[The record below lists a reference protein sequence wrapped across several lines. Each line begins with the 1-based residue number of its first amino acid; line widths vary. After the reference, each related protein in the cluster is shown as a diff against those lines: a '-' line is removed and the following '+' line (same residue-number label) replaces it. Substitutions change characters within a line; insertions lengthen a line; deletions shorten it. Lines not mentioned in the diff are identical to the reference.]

1 MNAHWAKMQITYMK
15 NRALGF
21 LAVLTASIMVWSC
34 SGNVDPDEVKTE
46 LILKADKTEL
56 VADGKDQIIF
66 TATYGFEDVTSAAE
80 IRCIS
85 EGASVSQ
92 GKFST
97 DKEGTYTFR
106 ATYMGTE
113 SEPVSIKAA
122 APAESRFERRVCVM
136 EFTGSWCAQCPEGA
150 TTLNYLTGKAYKDK
164 AYSLAFHND
173 DAYALAEEQVLKAM
187 FKWSGYPAYV
197 TDMRDCGL
205 INEGGCG
212 GSIEKSLYDVPTHC
226 AAAVSCSYDSASG
239 QVTVNAK
246 VFSEQTME
254 YRLAAYVVEDKVK
267 GEQTLATGEV
277 QEDYTHRHVVRQML
291 SADVRGDRLGKISS
305 GKEAA
310 STYTFKID
318 EGWNLENISVAVLAI
333 ASNGE
338 VNNMAV
344 CAADGGVMEY
354 GIK

>member
-1 MNAHWAKMQITYMK
+1 MQNTYMK
-15 NRALGF
+15 NRASEF
-21 LAVLTASIMVWSC
+21 LAVLAGAIMIWSC
-34 SGNVDPDEVKTE
+34 SGNVDPEEVKTE
-46 LILKADKTEL
+46 LTLKADKTEL

-66 TATYGFEDVTSAAE
+66 TVTYGFEDVTSAAE
-80 IRCIS
+80 IKCTS
-85 EGASVSQ
+85 GEGSVSQ
-92 GKFST
+92 GRFCT
-97 DKEGTYTFR
+97 DREGTFTFQ
-106 ATYMGTE
+106 AKYNGTE
-113 SEPVSIKAA
+113 SDPVNISAVK
-122 APAESRFERRVCVM
+122 PAESRFERRVCIM
-136 EFTGSWCAQCPEGA
+136 EFTGSWCSQCPEGA

-164 AYSLAFHND
+164 AFALAFHNA
-173 DAYALAEEQVLKAM
+173 DAYALSEEQDLYAM

-197 TDMRDCGL
+197 TDMRDSGL
-205 INEGGCG
+205 VNEGGCG
-212 GSIEKSLYDVPTHC
+212 GSIERSLYDIPTHC

-246 VFSEQTME
+246 VFSEQTMD

-291 SADVRGDRLGKISS
+291 SADVRGDKLGKIST
-305 GKEAA
+305 GEETAA
-310 STYTFKID
+310 TYTFKVN
-318 EGWNLENISVAVLAI
+318 EEWNLENLSVAVLAI
-333 ASNGE
+333 DDNGE